1 MTGKSEARMRRVH
14 QSDEQGIVL
23 IVAVMVMSVTLIL
36 SLIIVNVAI
45 TSGRTSGRDRQRL
58 VAINA
63 AEAGI
68 DGAYAVIQTSG
79 VSLPCTW
86 PASGSTDVK
95 TYPDPASVSA
105 RIDYY
110 LADSSAALSCT
121 GTLAPG
127 NYPSRAVISSWGTA
141 GPLAGRVTR
150 KMEALVNLVPVGG
163 GNGILSDSI
172 VGDRGI
178 TMTSA
183 ASINGGVGADA
194 DVYTNGN
201 YSCSSSPEIHGKI
214 IAPFGSVSMS
224 QTCTAYGDVW
234 ARDNVASSGNKT
246 LGANVLSSLGIVN
259 LSSSTNVTGT
269 VTARTTDAI
278 SWPNPPCT
286 RSNCRANPVLPNPPS
301 QPFPIINNDD
311 ATLQKWR
318 DQGYAVISQP
328 SSTACGSAAGDWI
341 AAQAPAFTQK
351 TLLLTNCQ
359 VTFASTGT
367 INFAKDFALFASG
380 GISTSQQVRFD
391 ASSPRSINMIVPDN
405 AATPPCSAP
414 NITVA
419 NNFSS
424 TVNVTQLWYSPCD
437 ISYANGGGSYG
448 AVYSGSNLIA
458 SQSFSLNYRPIQLYG
473 VVPSSQPPLSYKVD
487 ILYKREDRV

>member
-1 MTGKSEARMRRVH
+1 MRRVH

-311 ATLQKWR
+311 ATLQKW
-318 DQGYAVISQP
+318 
-328 SSTACGSAAGDWI
+328 
-341 AAQAPAFTQK
+341 
-351 TLLLTNCQ
+351 
-359 VTFASTGT
+359 
-367 INFAKDFALFASG
+367 
-380 GISTSQQVRFD
+380 
-391 ASSPRSINMIVPDN
+391 
-405 AATPPCSAP
+405 
-414 NITVA
+414 
-419 NNFSS
+419 
-424 TVNVTQLWYSPCD
+424 
-437 ISYANGGGSYG
+437 
-448 AVYSGSNLIA
+448 
-458 SQSFSLNYRPIQLYG
+458 
-473 VVPSSQPPLSYKVD
+473 
-487 ILYKREDRV
+487 